1 VRGALR
7 DCVAAEKETRVTIEP
22 AAASDLDAIKA
33 LLHMAR
39 LPTDDLAEALLANFL
54 VAREADAIVGVVGI
68 EHHGAMA
75 LLRSLVV
82 QESSRREGLGA
93 RLLDAAESLAR
104 SSSVRSLYLLTTTAD
119 KFFAARGYRRL
130 ARDDAPAE
138 IRTTIQFSAL
148 CPASA
153 VLMVKP

>member
-1 VRGALR
+1 MRGGLR
-7 DCVAAEKETRVTIEP
+7 DHVAAEKETRVRVEP

-33 LLHMAR
+33 LLHAAH
-39 LPTDDLAEALLANFL
+39 LPTDDLTEALLANFL
-54 VAREADAIVGVVGI
+54 VAREADMVVGVVGV
-68 EHHGAMA
+68 EHHGAIA

-82 QESSRREGLGA
+82 QESARGEGFGA
-93 RLLDAAESLAR
+93 KLLDAAESLAR

-119 KFFAARGYRRL
+119 QFFAAHGYRRVQ
-130 ARDDAPAE
+130 RDDAPAE
-138 IRTTIQFSAL
+138 IRTTTQFSAL

>member
-1 VRGALR
+1 
-7 DCVAAEKETRVTIEP
+7 VTIEP

-39 LPTDDLAEALLANFL
+39 LPTDDLTEALLANFL

-130 ARDDAPAE
+130 ARDEAPAE
-138 IRTTIQFSAL
+138 ISATTQFSAL
-148 CPASA
+148 CPATA